1 LNDKKKFKAQG
12 KFLITGE
19 YAVLNNVSALAMPLK
34 LNQYLE
40 INDRDDQVITWKSY
54 NNDGDL
60 WYQVVTKVPDLYSGS
75 INCSNPITLKLSK
88 ILNIALQ
95 LTSNNYLRGFDAV
108 MTLDFD
114 RHSGMGTS
122 STLISLISQ
131 WLGCNPYQLQFK
143 CFGGSG
149 YDIACARAS
158 KSLVYNYNNADP
170 IVEEVT
176 FDPAIKEYIFFV
188 YLNRKQDSRD
198 SIAQFNQELL
208 TEDLREELTNMP
220 EGFISASNDV
230 SEFNKV
236 IDRHEEII
244 SSLIGLT
251 PIKKQLFGDYEGS
264 IKSLGGWGGDFVMAT
279 GGIEAR
285 DYFKDK
291 GYNEILEWDEVALNS

>member
-1 LNDKKKFKAQG
+1 
-12 KFLITGE
+12 
-19 YAVLNNVSALAMPLK
+19 
-34 LNQYLE
+34 
-40 INDRDDQVITWKSY
+40 
-54 NNDGDL
+54 
-60 WYQVVTKVPDLYSGS
+60 
-75 INCSNPITLKLSK
+75 
-88 ILNIALQ
+88 
-95 LTSNNYLRGFDAV
+95 
-108 MTLDFD
+108 
-114 RHSGMGTS
+114 
-122 STLISLISQ
+122 LISLISQ

-149 YDIACARAS
+149 YDIACARAC
-158 KSLVYNYNNADP
+158 KSIIYNYNNADP
-170 IVEEVT
+170 VVEEVI

-244 SSLIGLT
+244 SSLIGLM
-251 PIKKQLFGDYEGS
+251 PIKKQLFGDYDGS

-279 GGIEAR
+279 GGIDAR
-285 DYFKDK
+285 DYFQDK

>member
-60 WYQVVTKVPDLYSGS
+60 WYQVVTKVPDLYSDS

-88 ILNIALQ
+88 ILNTALQ

-170 IVEEVT
+170 VIEEVT

-208 TEDLREELTNMP
+208 TEALREELTNMP
-220 EGFISASNDV
+220 EGFIRASNDV

-279 GGIEAR
+279 GGIDAR

-291 GYNEILEWDEVALNS
+291 GYNEILEWDEVALYS